1 VNIKNSI
8 LLRVRLA
15 FLFMLVFSVGIIY
28 RIVVLQHVEGEEW
41 VALADQITYKVRK
54 VNATR
59 GNIYSDN
66 GSLLA
71 TSLPFYKVAFDPDI
85 PSEKLY
91 KSGLDTLSLLLSRF
105 YKDHNKNWY
114 KQKIND
120 ARIAKK
126 RYLILNRKQINYQEK
141 KEMSGW
147 PIFKEGR
154 LKGGVIFEKVD
165 KRFRPF
171 SNLSYRTI
179 GYINE
184 EEDGVVGLE
193 FSFNKQLSGNDGE
206 ALYQKMAGGNWKP
219 IYDGSEVRTED
230 GWDIQTTLDVNLQ
243 DVTESALLRSLEDH
257 QADYG
262 TAVVMEVAT
271 GEIKAMSSLSRNKNG
286 SYFERYNYAV
296 GRQGLTEPGST
307 FKLATMIA
315 LLEETNINLSDSI
328 DTGNG
333 EYKFYDNTVRDHH
346 EGGYGTISIKQAF
359 EQSSNIA
366 MAKLV
371 DKHFGL
377 KPEKFLQY
385 VDDLKLSQ
393 PLGFQLFGEGSPKIK
408 RPSDKEWSGIT
419 LPWMAYGYG
428 LELTP
433 LQMLALYNAVAN
445 DGKMIRPII
454 VKSANKADQVK
465 ENYETVVLNN
475 KICSEETLSKIRL
488 MLEGVVERGTAVN
501 IKNKHYSIA
510 GKTGTSQILENGRY
524 TRKYITSFA
533 GYFPADNPKY
543 SAIVLIK
550 NPKGWRQYGSNV
562 AAPVFKEVA
571 DNIYARDIQM
581 HDAIS
586 RDVEPQYGFFPV
598 VQAGNRHDL
607 TLICNE
613 LGVSNHSSVEDNWV
627 RAGIKANSLQWKA
640 TYDQENFVPNVLGMT
655 LRDALFLLEK
665 HGLQVKYEGFGRV
678 KNQSLSVGKKI
689 NKGERIVI
697 ELS

>member
-1 VNIKNSI
+1 MNIKNSI

>member
-1 VNIKNSI
+1 
-8 LLRVRLA
+8 
-15 FLFMLVFSVGIIY
+15 M
-28 RIVVLQHVEGEEW
+28 VVQQVDGEKW
-41 VALADQITYKVRK
+41 MALSDQITYKVRK

-71 TSLPFYKVAFDPDI
+71 TSLPFYKVAFDPGI
-85 PSEKLY
+85 PSDAIY
-91 KSGLDTLSLLLSRF
+91 NDGLDSLSILLSKF
-105 YKDHNKNWY
+105 YHDHSTSWY

-120 ARIAKK
+120 ARIANK
-126 RYLILNRKQINYQEK
+126 RYLILNRRQINYQEK
-141 KEMSGW
+141 KEMSEW
-147 PIFKEGR
+147 PIFRQGR
-154 LKGGVIFEKVD
+154 LQGGIIFEKVD

-171 SNLSYRTI
+171 DALSYRTI
-179 GYINE
+179 GYVNE
-184 EEDGVVGLE
+184 EEKGVVGIE
-193 FSFNKQLSGNDGE
+193 FSFNKQLSGTDGE
-206 ALYQKMAGGNWKP
+206 ALYQKMSGDNWKP
-219 IYDGSEVRTED
+219 IYDGTEVKTVD
-230 GWDIQTTLDVNLQ
+230 GLDIQTTLDVNLQ
-243 DVTESALLRSLEDH
+243 DVTESALLRSLEFH

-271 GEIKAMSSLSRNKNG
+271 GEIKAMSSLSRDSKGN
-286 SYFERYNYAV
+286 YFERYNYAV

-315 LLEETNINLSDSI
+315 LLEETNISLSDSI

-333 EYKFYDNTVRDHH
+333 EYQFYDKTVRDHH
-346 EGGYGTISIKQAF
+346 EGGYGVISIKEAF

-371 DKHFGL
+371 DKYFGL
-377 KPEKFLQY
+377 KPEKFLAY
-385 VDDLKLSQ
+385 VDNLKMSE
-393 PLGFQLFGEGSPKIK
+393 PLGFQLFGEGVPKLK
-408 RPSDKEWSGIT
+408 HPKDKEWSGIT

-433 LQMLALYNAVAN
+433 LQTLALYNAVAN
-445 DGKMIRPII
+445 NGKMIRPII
-454 VKSANKADQVK
+454 VKSAKKADKVK
-465 ENYETVVLNN
+465 EEYETVVLNK
-475 KICSEETLSKIRL
+475 KICSDETLKKLRL

-501 IKNKHYSIA
+501 IKNEHYSIA

-571 DNIYARDIQM
+571 DNIYSRDLQI
-581 HDAIS
+581 HDAIAQE
-586 RDVEPQYGFFPV
+586 VEPQYGVFPV
-598 VQAGNRHDL
+598 VQAGNREDL
-607 TLICNE
+607 TMLCNE
-613 LGVSNHSSVEDNWV
+613 LGISNHPNVEDDWV
-627 RAGIKANSLQWKA
+627 RAGIKANALEWNT
-640 TYDQENFVPNVLGMT
+640 TYNKDNFVPNVMGMT
-655 LRDALFLLEK
+655 LKDAMYLLEK
-665 HGLQVKYEGFGRV
+665 NGLYVNYEGVGRV
-678 KNQSLSVGKKI
+678 KKQSLAVGKKVS
-689 NKGERIVI
+689 KGERITI